1 MQFLGQYTLER
12 NPLSLTRG
20 LVVVNAT
27 KRQLQALSV
36 LLDAQGEVV
45 SREDL
50 LNKVWFDAAVE
61 DHNITQTI
69 FMLRRLLGRLPN
81 GADYI
86 ETIPKRGYRIS
97 RAALQPVWADDTS
110 LTLLPLEKKKPMR
123 AKVAD
128 AFRGIF
134 HLHRHVHAS

>member
-50 LNKVWFDAAVE
+50 LNKVWFDVAVE

-69 FMLRRLLGRLPN
+69 FMLRRILGRLPN

-86 ETIPKRGYRIS
+86 ETIPKRGYRVS
-97 RAALQPVWADDTS
+97 RAALQPVWASDPS
-110 LTLLPLEKKKPMR
+110 LPLLPLEKKKPMR
-123 AKVAD
+123 AKVANV
-128 AFRGIF
+128 FRDIF

>member
-1 MQFLGQYTLER
+1 MQFLGQYTFER

-97 RAALQPVWADDTS
+97 RAALQPMWASDTS
-110 LTLLPLEKKKPMR
+110 PLLPLEKKKPMR

-128 AFRGIF
+128 AVRGIF
-134 HLHRHVHAS
+134 HLHRQVHAS

>member
-97 RAALQPVWADDTS
+97 RAALQPIWANDTS
-110 LTLLPLEKKKPMR
+110 QPLLSLEKKKPMR

-134 HLHRHVHAS
+134 HLNRQVHAS

>member
-97 RAALQPVWADDTS
+97 RAALQPIWADDTS
-110 LTLLPLEKKKPMR
+110 LLLPLEKKKPMR

-128 AFRGIF
+128 AVRGIF
-134 HLHRHVHAS
+134 HFHRQVHAS